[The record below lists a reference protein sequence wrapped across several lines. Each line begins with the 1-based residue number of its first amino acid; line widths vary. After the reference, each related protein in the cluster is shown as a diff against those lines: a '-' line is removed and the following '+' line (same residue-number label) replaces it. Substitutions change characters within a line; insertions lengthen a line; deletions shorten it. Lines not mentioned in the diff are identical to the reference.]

1 MPGLDRRPEAAAV
14 PVCHNQRTMMEEKV
28 YRQIVDQVFHQID
41 AAFESA
47 DPDAAECTVSQ
58 GTLTILYQGKL
69 RFILSPQ
76 TPVRQIWAAFKDQ
89 AWHFDRD
96 PQTGRW
102 LDDRGRGIE
111 LFGLVESTT
120 REAAGEVVSIGA

>member
-1 MPGLDRRPEAAAV
+1 MI
-14 PVCHNQRTMMEEKV
+14 EEKI
-28 YRQIVDQVFHQID
+28 YRQLVDDAFHRID
-41 AAFESA
+41 AAFEPV
-47 DPDAAECTVSQ
+47 DPDLAECTVSQ

-96 PQTGRW
+96 DKGRW
-102 LDDRGRGIE
+102 LDDRGRGIDLYE
-111 LFGLVESTT
+111 LVERTT
-120 REAAGEVVSIGA
+120 RETVGETVRVGG

>member
-1 MPGLDRRPEAAAV
+1 MI
-14 PVCHNQRTMMEEKV
+14 EEKL
-28 YRQIVDQVFHQID
+28 YRQLVDRVFHQID
-41 AAFESA
+41 AAFENV
-47 DPDAAECTVSQ
+47 DPDLAECTVSQ
-58 GTLTILYQGKL
+58 GTLTILFGGKL

-96 PQTGRW
+96 PQSGRW

-111 LFGLVESTT
+111 LYKLVEDTT
-120 REAAGEVVSIGA
+120 REVAGQVVSIAA